1 MANGNK
7 HEMAVKKQLEKKG
20 YKVLH
25 RGWPD
30 FLVTNKD
37 DSRMVFVEAKHGQ
50 AGLSQDQKKM
60 HKVLAKFNFPVY
72 VCRRTVDYGTIE
84 KILVSRNIPH
94 GRKVY
99 EDLSE
104 THQQIIL
111 ELLPREDLVE
121 FAELQGVNCVGLRKS
136 GIVEQLRKLYA
147 NPKKA
152 ISELIQ

>member
-30 FLVTNKD
+30 FLVTSKD
-37 DSRMVFVEAKHGQ
+37 GSHMIFVEAKHGQ
-50 AGLSQDQKKM
+50 AGLSGDQKKM
-60 HKVLAKFNFPVY
+60 HKVFAKFNFPVY
-72 VCRRTVDYGTIE
+72 VCRRTVDYKTIE
-84 KILVSRNIPH
+84 RILVSRNTPH

-99 EDLSE
+99 EGLSE
-104 THQQIIL
+104 IHQRIIL

-121 FAELQGVNCVGLRKS
+121 FAELRGVNCVGLRKS
-136 GIVEQLRKLYA
+136 GIVKQLRKLYTD
-147 NPKKA
+147 PRKA